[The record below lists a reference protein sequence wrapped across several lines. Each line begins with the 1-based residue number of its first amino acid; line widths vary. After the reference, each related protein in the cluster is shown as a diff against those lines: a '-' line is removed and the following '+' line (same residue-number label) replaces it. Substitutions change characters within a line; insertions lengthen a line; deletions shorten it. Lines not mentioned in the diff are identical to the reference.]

1 MDLNLIWKTLLI
13 FVVATALLR
22 FGGRKSISQ
31 LTIPQAVIM
40 FSLGTLIIQPV
51 AGHGLWT
58 TFLIAAILIA
68 SLIVTELIELSF
80 DKSESFITGKSVVV
94 IENGR
99 LSEKN
104 LKKLR
109 LTVDQLEAL
118 LRQAGI
124 TAVADV
130 QYATIESNGQIGY
143 TLKQNKQ
150 FATKEDIQR
159 LIHLIQTGHLMQQTQ
174 TPAGED
180 LFKEIQSD
188 DPTPP
193 PDRLQ

>member
-13 FVVATALLR
+13 FVVATVLLR
-22 FGGRKSISQ
+22 LGGRKSISQ

-51 AGHGLWT
+51 TGHGLWT
-58 TFLIAAILIA
+58 TFFIAAILVA

-124 TAVADV
+124 TAIADV

-188 DPTPP
+188 DPTRP